1 MSIKSTPARYGAVAI
16 AIHWTSAIAIVATF
30 SLGLMAA
37 GTTDPATEV
46 TLVRGH
52 IVLGSL
58 VLILTLLRIGW
69 WIWGDRRPAPVAGQ
83 PPMQE
88 LAAKIVHYGIYAVIL
103 LMASSGIT
111 TIILSG
117 AGPALLAGTALPD
130 FSEVVP
136 RLAHGIMSKLL
147 LVLLAGHIAAA
158 LYHQFVRHDRLL
170 GRMGLGSA

>member
-1 MSIKSTPARYGAVAI
+1 MSIKSTPTRYGSVAI
-16 AIHWTSAIAIVATF
+16 AIHWTSAIAVAGTF
-30 SLGLMAA
+30 ALGLMAA
-37 GTTDPATEV
+37 GAPDPATEV
-46 TLVRGH
+46 TLLLGH

-69 WIWGDRRPAPVAGQ
+69 WIWGDRRPKSVAGQ

-88 LAAKIVHYGIYAVIL
+88 MAAKIVHYGIYAVIL

-117 AGPALLAGTALPD
+117 AGPALVAGTALPD
-130 FSEVVP
+130 FSEIVP

-147 LVLLAGHIAAA
+147 LVLLAAHIAAA
-158 LYHQFVRHDRLL
+158 LYHQFIRRDRLL
-170 GRMGLGSA
+170 GRMGLGPA

>member
-1 MSIKSTPARYGAVAI
+1 
-16 AIHWTSAIAIVATF
+16 
-30 SLGLMAA
+30 
-37 GTTDPATEV
+37 
-46 TLVRGH
+46 
-52 IVLGSL
+52 
-58 VLILTLLRIGW
+58 
-69 WIWGDRRPAPVAGQ
+69 GQ

-158 LYHQFVRHDRLL
+158 LYHQFVRHARLV
-170 GRMGLGSA
+170 GRMGIAPAQA